1 MTTIAMR
8 APLPWYRQRW
18 PWLLMAGPAIVV
30 VAGFVTL
37 WLAIA
42 SNDGL
47 VADDYYKRGL
57 GINRTLERSERAAAL
72 GLVAVVDVD
81 AGGAVQVLLTST
93 VVALDAAPAQVR
105 LVLLHPTR
113 AGADRRIDLTL
124 GPDGAYRGQADVL
137 PPGRWRVGVETDEWR
152 LPTVEIEGAPHGLR
166 LNAEAPR

>member
-57 GINRTLERSERAAAL
+57 AINRTLERSERAAAL
-72 GLVAVVDVD
+72 GLAAVVDLD
-81 AGGAVQVLLTST
+81 PNGAAQVVLTST
-93 VVALDAAPAQVR
+93 VPDLGAAPAQVR
-105 LVLLHPTR
+105 LTLLHPTR
-113 AGADRRIDLTL
+113 AGADRRIDLL
-124 GPDGAYRGQADVL
+124 RGRDGAYRGEAGVL

-152 LPTVEIEGAPHGLR
+152 LPTVEVEGAVR
-166 LNAEAPR
+166 AIRITAEAPR

>member
-1 MTTIAMR
+1 MTA
-8 APLPWYRQRW
+8 AVAHPPVPWYRQRW

-72 GLVAVVDVD
+72 GLEAIVDLDASGAAQVV
-81 AGGAVQVLLTST
+81 LTAT
-93 VVALDAAPAQVR
+93 VPGIEAAPALVR
-105 LVLLHPTR
+105 LLLLHPTR
-113 AGADRRIDLTL
+113 AGADRRIDLAR
-124 GPDGAYRGQADVL
+124 GPDGVYRGSAGVL
-137 PPGRWRVGVETDEWR
+137 PAGRWRVGVETDDWR
-152 LPTVEIEGAPHGLR
+152 LPTVEIEGALR
-166 LNAEAPR
+166 AVRITATAPQ